1 MKRSFRPP
9 TKEYDSNR
17 RPSSRS
23 DQSDGQHGRT
33 GLSRG
38 EVNLYLLV
46 DWKQRPLIAT
56 EVERV
61 GRAVAG
67 ESNDCY
73 RHARATAGRKLHD
86 ADCPRG
92 RLRAGVDRTAHKDV
106 AAGNRREE
114 TGNHKNHQEAIHRAP
129 PTWNVEGR
137 ASRPSG
143 GL

>member
-9 TKEYDSNR
+9 PKEYDSNL

-23 DQSDGQHGRT
+23 EESDGEHGRT

-67 ESNDCY
+67 ERNNRH
-73 RHARATAGRKLHD
+73 RHASVTAGRKLHD
-86 ADCPRG
+86 GDCPG
-92 RLRAGVDRTAHKDV
+92 CRLRAGVD
-106 AAGNRREE
+106 G
-114 TGNHKNHQEAIHRAP
+114 
-129 PTWNVEGR
+129 
-137 ASRPSG
+137 
-143 GL
+143 